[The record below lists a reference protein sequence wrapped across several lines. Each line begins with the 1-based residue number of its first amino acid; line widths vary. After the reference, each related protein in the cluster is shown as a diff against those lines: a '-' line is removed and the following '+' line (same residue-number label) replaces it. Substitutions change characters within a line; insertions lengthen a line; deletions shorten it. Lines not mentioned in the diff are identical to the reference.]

1 MMPAR
6 DSFHGHGIVRSR
18 LLQRATNKGNSS
30 RMAYAA
36 RSQVVVVLHQD
47 HQHPN
52 LNQQPVQAE
61 NRQG

>member
-6 DSFHGHGIVRSR
+6 DSFHGHGIDRPR

-30 RMAYAA
+30 RMPYAA
-36 RSQVVVVLHQD
+36 QSEVVVVVH
-47 HQHPN
+47 HHHHHPN
-52 LNQQPVQAE
+52 LNQQSVQAE